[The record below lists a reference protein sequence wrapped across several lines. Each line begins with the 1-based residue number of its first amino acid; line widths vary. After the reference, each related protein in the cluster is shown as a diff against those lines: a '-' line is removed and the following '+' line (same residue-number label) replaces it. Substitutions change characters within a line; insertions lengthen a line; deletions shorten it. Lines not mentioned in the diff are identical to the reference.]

1 MKRRFGLT
9 VVIALI
15 LSVFA
20 YSVFINVQ
28 RDENPSTERS
38 IGR

>member
-1 MKRRFGLT
+1 MRRKVGLACL
-9 VVIALI
+9 IAVI

-28 RDENPSTERS
+28 RDENPSTEKS
-38 IGR
+38 VGG